1 MTDIINET
9 QNFSIIGCHYLNEK
23 NFIPAGFFDTKKNND
38 FRVNY
43 KEIIEFRKNCLK
55 AEDVKRTHLDQHSN
69 REGA

>member
-1 MTDIINET
+1 MNASIGPFPAPSIDNS
-9 QNFSIIGCHYLNEK
+9 FSSSNKDNLILSSTRI
-23 NFIPAGFFDTKKNND
+23 

-43 KEIIEFRKNCLK
+43 KEIIEIRKNCLK